1 MFSNGEIISHPGND
15 SCLAYMSDSAELQL
29 SRATSQDHD
38 EEIQHVSK
46 SKIQVKLENRAQ
58 QSGKSG
64 VANSKIKRPASPY
77 HISSVAFHQK
87 DGGKG
92 FIDLNQHEQQKPE
105 EDDDNHFKSS
115 DLRAQWF
122 LSTNQWQG
130 FMPLQISAT
139 EPLSD
144 TNNQAHVS
152 DELTDPNEFSS
163 AVSES
168 LKKMKEN
175 HSLFYKIACDISI
188 SDSDI
193 TKNDEQPSKPEE
205 EEELVI
211 SEYEP
216 TRDVAGIPSDQ
227 KSNDSNLPVDRNSWI
242 VDDET
247 QNSTHK
253 MQNEVLV
260 NSTCDCGE
268 TTTEESEDKS
278 EKILKT
284 LHKAGDPNRNTDQ
297 TPVDN
302 SKTKE
307 KRCLKKKLEDLKEDQ
322 EKQEEW
328 EKCASLRNENNTNEQ
343 DQGNKLSVIRSNT
356 TYEVGDLIRS
366 ASFGKPRVT
375 VIRTSL

>member
-1 MFSNGEIISHPGND
+1 
-15 SCLAYMSDSAELQL
+15 MSGPAETQL

-38 EEIQHVSK
+38 EENQHVSK

-58 QSGKSG
+58 QSVKSG

-77 HISSVAFHQK
+77 HNSSVAFHQK

-92 FIDLNQHEQQKPE
+92 FIALNPDEDKKLTE
-105 EDDDNHFKSS
+105 EDDDNHLKSS
-115 DLRAQWF
+115 NLRAQWF

-130 FMPLQISAT
+130 LMPLHIPVS

-144 TNNQAHVS
+144 TNNQVNVS
-152 DELTDPNEFSS
+152 DELNDPSEFSS

-193 TKNDEQPSKPEE
+193 TKNDEQASRPEE

-211 SEYEP
+211 SESES
-216 TRDVAGIPSDQ
+216 TGDVGTPSDL
-227 KSNDSNLPVDRNSWI
+227 KSNGSNLPEDENSGK
-242 VDDET
+242 VNDT
-247 QNSTHK
+247 SQHSTHK
-253 MQNEVLV
+253 RQNKVLF
-260 NSTCDCGE
+260 NPTYDGGE
-268 TTTEESEDKS
+268 KIPEESEDKS
-278 EKILKT
+278 EKTLKIL
-284 LHKAGDPNRNTDQ
+284 HEAGDPNENSDRA
-297 TPVDN
+297 PVDS
-302 SKTKE
+302 SKSKE
-307 KRCLKKKLEDLKEDQ
+307 KCCLKKKLGDLKEDQ

-328 EKCASLRNENNTNEQ
+328 KKCASLRKEDNVNEQ
-343 DQGNKLSVIRSNT
+343 DQGSKLSVSRSNT
-356 TYEVGDLIRS
+356 TYEGRGLIRS